1 MGFKNELF
9 FEEKSDPMHPM
20 KKKNSKLNAVS
31 EILKNSENPSDAP
44 ASSLFKCIQL
54 NQNWTK
60 IVGSKWGS
68 VSKPVGY
75 THKCLTIQV
84 PSACHIQEMSF
95 DKEIFIQKIN
105 KFSGSHFVRDI
116 RWIPS

>member
-1 MGFKNELF
+1 MRRK
-9 FEEKSDPMHPM
+9 H
-20 KKKNSKLNAVS
+20 SKLSTVS
-31 EILKNSENPSDAP
+31 EILKKSENKNPSDLQ

-75 THKCLTIQV
+75 AHKCLTIQA

-95 DKEIFIQKIN
+95 DKEVFIKKIN
-105 KFSGSHFVRDI
+105 KFSGSGFVHDI
-116 RWIPS
+116 RWVSS